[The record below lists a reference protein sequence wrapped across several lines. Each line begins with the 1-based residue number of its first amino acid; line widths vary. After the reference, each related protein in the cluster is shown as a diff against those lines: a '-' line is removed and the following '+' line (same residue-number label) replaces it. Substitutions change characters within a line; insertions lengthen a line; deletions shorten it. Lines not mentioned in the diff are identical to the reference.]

1 MSILLLGGRFL
12 LGLSLSGLCLVLGS
26 FVGLDSLAGGGT
38 IGWGSIRVSSWD
50 ITLGQHLE
58 SNVLELLSLVNE
70 ILCLL
75 GGSSL
80 GSGLLN
86 VLDLC
91 EVAEPDFS
99 DVGRLQLVVVLWV
112 DAEEATEHV
121 FGPLYAVQCLLREHL
136 ESAVWDLVV
145 LFRVF
150 ARRI

>member
-75 GGSSL
+75 SGSSL
-80 GSGLLN
+80 GSGLLD
-86 VLDLC
+86 VLDLLLC
-91 EVAEPDFS
+91 GSLEVPGVGFEVGDLLGWSDSCVLGLEGGSDASSAEKS
-99 DVGRLQLVVVLWV
+99 
-112 DAEEATEHV
+112 EEREFHV
-121 FGPLYAVQCLLREHL
+121 SMIFDYIL
-136 ESAVWDLVV
+136 
-145 LFRVF
+145 
-150 ARRI
+150 